1 MENTFTVESS
11 KIKSLSDNSKR
22 LNIFYKIYLWWKFE
36 GKYSHIKI
44 MTGIVNLIRWFPII
58 WKDRDYDYN
67 YIWEILKTKIKF
79 QAKYIGD
86 RDHHVRAKRDS
97 EIMMLCARLIDLIQN
112 EHYESEYSDYHYSE
126 MYFVPISDEDLNDMD
141 DDSKKVMKGGS
152 TLQHQEIWEKFD
164 NYFAKYPH
172 AYREVTK
179 TDTYILT
186 NDSKEKIAMNMGYYL
201 HRKANRILFM
211 LLERNITN
219 WWD

>member
-1 MENTFTVESS
+1 
-11 KIKSLSDNSKR
+11 
-22 LNIFYKIYLWWKFE
+22 
-36 GKYSHIKI
+36 
-44 MTGIVNLIRWFPII
+44 
-58 WKDRDYDYN
+58 
-67 YIWEILKTKIKF
+67 
-79 QAKYIGD
+79 
-86 RDHHVRAKRDS
+86 
-97 EIMMLCARLIDLIQN
+97 
-112 EHYESEYSDYHYSE
+112 
-126 MYFVPISDEDLNDMD
+126 MYFVPISNEDLNDMD

-152 TLQHQEIWEKFD
+152 TLQHQEIWENFD